1 MRKRITG
8 RIPIPYRRM
17 RTMLNRKYVRIIS
30 ALTAAVMLLL
40 VMTGCGKK
48 NVTENQII
56 LDATGKKKFVQT
68 EYETI
73 AENTDVRKQETV
85 YVNLAPD
92 GTVNKVSVTDWL
104 HTSTPQVRIVDT
116 STLTDIKNVKSLTAP
131 IIQDQYLIWDMDTT
145 DLYYSGV
152 TDKQPPVSFE
162 IKYYMD
168 GEEVPYENMAGET
181 GQVTIQIKVNNN
193 LTGVVNADGKEYTI
207 SCPMLMVGGMILSEE
222 KFSNVTV
229 QNGTALGDGTKQ
241 IVFFAGVPG
250 MDKSLGLSAL
260 NLSLLNPQLLSDTYT
275 ITADVVD
282 FALGNM
288 MFAVLPFSAI
298 GSIGNGELPE
308 TVDEVKGVLTDIQSL
323 QTALNGLDLE
333 RIITLLYGDSDKIGD
348 MLDAISDAVK
358 LYNENEKLIKTIDKY
373 MTDDNLNKLDVLIN
387 DINETDINAISR
399 TLSDPAMQNLMS
411 WLPSLSA
418 SLTGLSTL
426 ANDLNEVM
434 PMLQGMNNDM
444 QDPEIQQSLE
454 RLPQT
459 LAKLKEILAV
469 IDENRDLLDALGAFA
484 SGDNEAQLQS
494 VMDTA
499 KKYLNTDELSEK
511 EMQTLAGRTREWLNF
526 GMNYSIFTQKVEGNS
541 SSVIFTYKSEAI
553 SKAKQ

>member
-1 MRKRITG
+1 MLKR
-8 RIPIPYRRM
+8 
-17 RTMLNRKYVRIIS
+17 NSVRIIS
-30 ALTAAVMLLL
+30 LLTALSLIMLC
-40 VMTGCGKK
+40 MSGCGKK
-48 NVTENQII
+48 ALTDNQII
-56 LDATGKKKFVQT
+56 LDKLDEKKFVQT
-68 EYETI
+68 EYETV
-73 AENTDVRKQETV
+73 AENTAVRKQETV
-85 YVNLAPD
+85 YVNIAPD

-104 HTSTPQVRIVDT
+104 HTNTPQVRVVDV
-116 STLTDIKNVKSLTAP
+116 SNLTDIKNVKTLTAP
-131 IIQDQYLIWDMDTT
+131 IVQEPYLVWDMDTT
-145 DLYYSGV
+145 DLYYSGIS
-152 TDKQPPVSFE
+152 DKEPPVSFD

-193 LTGVVNADGKEYTI
+193 LTGTINSDGKEYTI

-222 KFSNVTV
+222 KFSNITV
-229 QNGTALGDGTKQ
+229 NNGTALGDGTKQ

-260 NLSLLNPQLLSDTYT
+260 NLSLLNPELLSDTYT
-275 ITADVVD
+275 ITADVID

-323 QTALNGLDLE
+323 QSALNGLDLE
-333 RIITLLYGDSDKIGD
+333 RIISLLYGDSDKIGD
-348 MLDAISDAVK
+348 MLDAVSDAVK
-358 LYNENEKLIKTIDKY
+358 LYNENEKLIKTIDIY
-373 MTDDNLNKLDVLIN
+373 MTEDNLNKLDRLITDLN
-387 DINETDINAISR
+387 NTDINAISQ
-399 TLSDPAMQNLMS
+399 TLSDPAMQSLMS
-411 WLPSLSA
+411 WLPSLSS
-418 SLTGLSTL
+418 SLTGLSVL
-426 ANDLNEVM
+426 ADDLNEVM
-434 PMLQGMNNDM
+434 PILQAMNNDM

-454 RLPQT
+454 KLPQT
-459 LAKLKEILAV
+459 LSKLKEILAV
-469 IDENRDLLDALGAFA
+469 IEENRDLLDALGAFA

-499 KKYLNTDELSEK
+499 QKYLNTDELSEK
-511 EMQTLAGRTREWLNF
+511 EMQTLAGRTKEWLNF